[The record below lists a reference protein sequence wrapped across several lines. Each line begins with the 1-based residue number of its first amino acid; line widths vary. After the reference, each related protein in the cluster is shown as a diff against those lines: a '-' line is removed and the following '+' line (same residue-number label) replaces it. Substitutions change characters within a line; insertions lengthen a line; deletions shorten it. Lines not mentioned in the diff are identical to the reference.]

1 MPNKSFCFR
10 FIVWYLL
17 CNASLAALYGVD
29 WKKITEEGFGEDEV
43 KREAA
48 RKLGFRLLEQ
58 SVAAPPAAVQADL
71 PGIMDLF
78 RDPRDSFRQQASAIL
93 AVLATFRTDGEQVL
107 APAVPLLLGLFEDG
121 QPRVQENAVR
131 SVALLQPRPPI
142 AAIGAFHSVL
152 KRSGGDVRSG
162 RQWAA
167 LGLARLSSTDP
178 EAMRVLLEFLRSPRP
193 ARELEL
199 GLEGLARATQHPGH
213 SALGAE
219 LLEAAGELVE
229 SSNDAVG
236 LAAITVFETQL
247 GGRNRDARF
256 REIAGRVLEQAARK
270 ENLSA
275 ARREAARETMIRLLR
290 SR

>member
-1 MPNKSFCFR
+1 MPDKIFCFR
-10 FIVWYLL
+10 FIVWFLL

-29 WKKITEEGFGEDEV
+29 WKKNTEEAFGEDEV
-43 KREAA
+43 RKEAA
-48 RKLGFRLLEQ
+48 RKLTVQLLEQ

-78 RDPRDSFRQQASAIL
+78 RDPRDSFRQQASGIL
-93 AVLATFRTDGEQVL
+93 AFLAMFRPDGEQVL
-107 APAVPLLLGLFEDG
+107 APAVPLLLSLFEDG

-131 SVALLQPRPPI
+131 SVVLLQPRPPV
-142 AAIGAFHSVL
+142 AAIGALHSVL
-152 KRSGGDVRSG
+152 KRSGGDVRLG
-162 RQWAA
+162 RQLAA
-167 LGLARLSSTDP
+167 MGLARLSSTEP

-199 GLEGLARATQHPGH
+199 GLEGLRSATQDTI
-213 SALGAE
+213 LRAE

-236 LAAITVFETQL
+236 LVAITVFQTQL

-256 REIAGRVLEQAARK
+256 REIAGRVLEQAARN

-275 ARREAARETMIRLLR
+275 ARREAARETMIQLLR

>member
-1 MPNKSFCFR
+1 MPNKIFCFR

-29 WKKITEEGFGEDEV
+29 WKKNTEEAFGEDEV

-48 RKLGFRLLEQ
+48 RKLGVRLLEQ

-93 AVLATFRTDGEQVL
+93 AFLAMFRPDGEQVL
-107 APAVPLLLGLFEDG
+107 APAVPLLLSLFEDG
-121 QPRVQENAVR
+121 QPGVQENAVL
-131 SVALLQPRPPI
+131 SVALLKPRPPV
-142 AAIGAFHSVL
+142 AAIGALHSVL
-152 KRSGGDVRSG
+152 KRSGGDVRLG
-162 RQWAA
+162 RQLAA
-167 LGLARLSSTDP
+167 MGLARLSSTEP

-199 GLEGLARATQHPGH
+199 GLEGLRSATQDTI
-213 SALGAE
+213 LRAE

-236 LAAITVFETQL
+236 LVAITVFQTQL

-256 REIAGRVLEQAARK
+256 REIAGRVLEQAARN

-275 ARREAARETMIRLLR
+275 ARREAARETMIQLLR

>member
-1 MPNKSFCFR
+1 MPNKIFCFR

-29 WKKITEEGFGEDEV
+29 WKKNTEEAFGEDEV
-43 KREAA
+43 RKEAA
-48 RKLGFRLLEQ
+48 RKLGFRLLKQ
-58 SVAAPPAAVQADL
+58 SVAAPPAEVQADL

-93 AVLATFRTDGEQVL
+93 AFLAMFRPDGEQVL
-107 APAVPLLLGLFEDG
+107 APAVPLLLSLFEDG
-121 QPRVQENAVR
+121 QPGVQENAVL
-131 SVALLQPRPPI
+131 SVALLKPRPPV
-142 AAIGAFHSVL
+142 AAIGALHSVL
-152 KRSGGDVRSG
+152 KRSGGDVRLG
-162 RQWAA
+162 RELAA
-167 LGLARLSSTDP
+167 MGLARLSSTEP

-199 GLEGLARATQHPGH
+199 GLEGLRSATQDTI
-213 SALGAE
+213 LGAE

-236 LAAITVFETQL
+236 LVAITVFQTQL

-256 REIAGRVLEQAARK
+256 REIAGRVLEQAARN

-275 ARREAARETMIRLLR
+275 ARREAARETMIQLLR

>member
-1 MPNKSFCFR
+1 
-10 FIVWYLL
+10 
-17 CNASLAALYGVD
+17 
-29 WKKITEEGFGEDEV
+29 EEAFGEDEV

-48 RKLGFRLLEQ
+48 RKLGVRLLEQ

-93 AVLATFRTDGEQVL
+93 AFLAMFRPDGEQVL
-107 APAVPLLLGLFEDG
+107 APAVPLLLSLFEDG
-121 QPRVQENAVR
+121 QPGVQENAVL
-131 SVALLQPRPPI
+131 SVALLKPRPPV
-142 AAIGAFHSVL
+142 AAIGALHSVL
-152 KRSGGDVRSG
+152 KRSGGDVRLG
-162 RQWAA
+162 RQLAA
-167 LGLARLSSTDP
+167 MGLARLSSTEP

-199 GLEGLARATQHPGH
+199 GLEGLRSATQDTI
-213 SALGAE
+213 LRAE

-236 LAAITVFETQL
+236 LVAITVFQTQL

-256 REIAGRVLEQAARK
+256 REIAGRVLEQAARN

-275 ARREAARETMIRLLR
+275 ARREAARETMIQLLR

>member
-1 MPNKSFCFR
+1 MPNKIFCFR

-29 WKKITEEGFGEDEV
+29 WKKNTEEAFGEDEV
-43 KREAA
+43 RKEAA
-48 RKLGFRLLEQ
+48 RKLTVQLLEQ

-93 AVLATFRTDGEQVL
+93 AFLAMFRPDGEQVL
-107 APAVPLLLGLFEDG
+107 APAVPLLLSLFEDG
-121 QPRVQENAVR
+121 QPGVQENAVL
-131 SVALLQPRPPI
+131 SVALLKPRPPV
-142 AAIGAFHSVL
+142 AAIGALHSVL
-152 KRSGGDVRSG
+152 KRSGGDVRLG
-162 RQWAA
+162 RQLAA
-167 LGLARLSSTDP
+167 MGLARLSSTEP

-193 ARELEL
+193 APELEL
-199 GLEGLARATQHPGH
+199 GLEGLRSATQDTI
-213 SALGAE
+213 LRAE

-236 LAAITVFETQL
+236 LVAIMVFQTQL

-256 REIAGRVLEQAARK
+256 REIAGRVLEQAARN

-275 ARREAARETMIRLLR
+275 ARREAARETMIQLLR

>member
-1 MPNKSFCFR
+1 MPNKIFCFR

-29 WKKITEEGFGEDEV
+29 WKKNTEEAFGEDEV
-43 KREAA
+43 RKEAA
-48 RKLGFRLLEQ
+48 RKLGFRLLKQ
-58 SVAAPPAAVQADL
+58 SVAAPPAEVQADL

-93 AVLATFRTDGEQVL
+93 AFLAMFRPDGEQVL
-107 APAVPLLLGLFEDG
+107 APAVPLLLSLFEDG
-121 QPRVQENAVR
+121 QPGVQENAVL
-131 SVALLQPRPPI
+131 SVALLKPRPPV
-142 AAIGAFHSVL
+142 AAIGALHSVL
-152 KRSGGDVRSG
+152 KRSGGDVKRG
-162 RQWAA
+162 RELAA
-167 LGLARLSSTDP
+167 MGLARLSSTEP

-199 GLEGLARATQHPGH
+199 GLEGLRSATQDTI
-213 SALGAE
+213 LRAE

-236 LAAITVFETQL
+236 LVAITVFQTQL

-256 REIAGRVLEQAARK
+256 REIAGRVLEQAARN

-275 ARREAARETMIRLLR
+275 ARREAARETMIQLLR

>member
-1 MPNKSFCFR
+1 MPNKIFCFR

-29 WKKITEEGFGEDEV
+29 WKKNTEEAFGEDEV
-43 KREAA
+43 RKEAA
-48 RKLGFRLLEQ
+48 RKLTVQLLEQ

-93 AVLATFRTDGEQVL
+93 AFLAMFRPDGEQVL
-107 APAVPLLLGLFEDG
+107 APAVPLLLSLFEDG

-131 SVALLQPRPPI
+131 SVVLLQPRPPV
-142 AAIGAFHSVL
+142 AAIGALHSVL
-152 KRSGGDVRSG
+152 KRSGGDVRLG
-162 RQWAA
+162 RQLAA
-167 LGLARLSSTDP
+167 MGLARLSSTEP

-199 GLEGLARATQHPGH
+199 GLEGLRSATQDTI
-213 SALGAE
+213 LRAE

-236 LAAITVFETQL
+236 LVAITVFQTQL

-256 REIAGRVLEQAARK
+256 REIAGRVLEQAARN

-275 ARREAARETMIRLLR
+275 ARREAARETMIQLLR

>member
-1 MPNKSFCFR
+1 MPDKIFCFR
-10 FIVWYLL
+10 FIVWFLL

-29 WKKITEEGFGEDEV
+29 WKKNTEEAFGEDEV

-48 RKLGFRLLEQ
+48 RKLGVRLLEQ

-93 AVLATFRTDGEQVL
+93 AFLAMFRPDGEQVL
-107 APAVPLLLGLFEDG
+107 AAAVPLLLSLFEDG
-121 QPRVQENAVR
+121 QPQVQENAVR
-131 SVALLQPRPPI
+131 SVALLQPRPPV
-142 AAIGAFHSVL
+142 AAIGALHSVL
-152 KRSGGDVRSG
+152 KRSGGDVRLG
-162 RQWAA
+162 RELAA
-167 LGLARLSSTDP
+167 MGLARLSSTEP

-199 GLEGLARATQHPGH
+199 GLEGLRSATQDTI
-213 SALGAE
+213 LGAE

-236 LAAITVFETQL
+236 LVAITVFQTQL

-256 REIAGRVLEQAARK
+256 REIAGRVLEQAARN

-275 ARREAARETMIRLLR
+275 ARREAARETMIQLLR

>member
-1 MPNKSFCFR
+1 MPDKIFCFR
-10 FIVWYLL
+10 FIVWFLL

-29 WKKITEEGFGEDEV
+29 WKKNTEEAFGEDEV
-43 KREAA
+43 RKEAA
-48 RKLGFRLLEQ
+48 RKLGFRLLKQ
-58 SVAAPPAAVQADL
+58 SVAAPPAEVQADL

-93 AVLATFRTDGEQVL
+93 VVLAMFRPDGEQVL
-107 APAVPLLLGLFEDG
+107 APAVPLLLSLFEDG
-121 QPRVQENAVR
+121 QPQVQENAVR
-131 SVALLQPRPPI
+131 SVALLQPRPPV
-142 AAIGAFHSVL
+142 AAIGALHSVL
-152 KRSGGDVRSG
+152 KRSGGDVRLG
-162 RQWAA
+162 RELAA
-167 LGLARLSSTDP
+167 MGLARLSSTEP

-199 GLEGLARATQHPGH
+199 GLEGLRSATQDTI
-213 SALGAE
+213 LGAE

-236 LAAITVFETQL
+236 LVAITVFQTQL

-256 REIAGRVLEQAARK
+256 REIAGRVLEQAARN

-275 ARREAARETMIRLLR
+275 ARREAARETMIQLLR

>member
-1 MPNKSFCFR
+1 MPDKIFCFR
-10 FIVWYLL
+10 FIVWFLL

-29 WKKITEEGFGEDEV
+29 WKKNTEEAFGEDEV

-48 RKLGFRLLEQ
+48 RKLGVRLLEQ

-93 AVLATFRTDGEQVL
+93 AFLAMFRPDGEQVL
-107 APAVPLLLGLFEDG
+107 APAVPLLLSLFEDG
-121 QPRVQENAVR
+121 QPGVQENAVL
-131 SVALLQPRPPI
+131 SVALLKPRPPV
-142 AAIGAFHSVL
+142 AAIGALHSVL
-152 KRSGGDVRSG
+152 KRSGGDVRLG
-162 RQWAA
+162 RQLAA
-167 LGLARLSSTDP
+167 MGLARLSSTEP

-199 GLEGLARATQHPGH
+199 GLEGLRSATQDTI
-213 SALGAE
+213 LGAE

-236 LAAITVFETQL
+236 LVAITVFQTQL

-256 REIAGRVLEQAARK
+256 REIAGRVLEQAARN

-275 ARREAARETMIRLLR
+275 ARREAARETMIQLLR

>member
-1 MPNKSFCFR
+1 MPNKIFCFR

-29 WKKITEEGFGEDEV
+29 WKKNTEEAFGEDEV

-48 RKLGFRLLEQ
+48 RKLGVRLLEQ

-93 AVLATFRTDGEQVL
+93 AFLAMFRPDGEQVL
-107 APAVPLLLGLFEDG
+107 APAVPLLLSLFEDG
-121 QPRVQENAVR
+121 QPQVQENAVR
-131 SVALLQPRPPI
+131 SVALLQPRPPV
-142 AAIGAFHSVL
+142 AAIGALHSVL
-152 KRSGGDVRSG
+152 KRSGGDVKRG
-162 RQWAA
+162 RELAA
-167 LGLARLSSTDP
+167 MGLARLSSTEP

-199 GLEGLARATQHPGH
+199 GLEGLRSATQDTI
-213 SALGAE
+213 LGAE

-236 LAAITVFETQL
+236 LVAITVFQTQL

-256 REIAGRVLEQAARK
+256 REIAGRVLEQAARN

-275 ARREAARETMIRLLR
+275 ARREAARETMIQLLR